1 MRKFP
6 HKIINTIADDVSTII
21 LAGGQG
27 TRLFPLTEKRCKPD
41 VCFGGRYRLIDIPI
55 SNSINSGI
63 KQIYVI
69 SQYFS
74 SSLNNHIKETFP
86 LDHIQGSSMFFLYP
100 EENNHGM
107 NIYKGTADAI
117 RQNLETFKKCTSEY
131 FLILSGDQLY
141 NMNLYAMIEF
151 AKEKKADLTIA
162 ALSVKEKEAKR
173 MGLLKINPSSE
184 ILEFYEKPQEAHILE
199 SFKLKEDFLS
209 KKGIHSKDEPY
220 YLGSMGI
227 YVFKRET
234 LFSLLE
240 NDSREDFGKYI
251 IPKQIK
257 KGNCA
262 AFYYDGYWE
271 DIGTIGSYYEAS
283 LALTQNKLGLDFYDE
298 SLPIFGNAEN
308 LPSARITG
316 TSIQNS
322 ILSQGSIIEAKEISH
337 SMLGL
342 RSVVKKG
349 TTIKSSILIGN
360 DYYLPPKT
368 QSDLLPDQFSIGENC
383 LIEKAIIDQHVKI
396 GNNVQL
402 INKNKLQTYDGKG
415 IFIRDGV
422 IVVSSG
428 TCIPDGFVL

>member
-1 MRKFP
+1 
-6 HKIINTIADDVSTII
+6 
-21 LAGGQG
+21 
-27 TRLFPLTEKRCKPD
+27 
-41 VCFGGRYRLIDIPI
+41 
-55 SNSINSGI
+55 
-63 KQIYVI
+63 
-69 SQYFS
+69 
-74 SSLNNHIKETFP
+74 
-86 LDHIQGSSMFFLYP
+86 
-100 EENNHGM
+100 
-107 NIYKGTADAI
+107 
-117 RQNLETFKKCTSEY
+117 
-131 FLILSGDQLY
+131 
-141 NMNLYAMIEF
+141 
-151 AKEKKADLTIA
+151 
-162 ALSVKEKEAKR
+162 
-173 MGLLKINPSSE
+173 
-184 ILEFYEKPQEAHILE
+184 
-199 SFKLKEDFLS
+199 
-209 KKGIHSKDEPY
+209 
-220 YLGSMGI
+220 MGI